1 MKEFSSI
8 RNRQIS
14 FLPTIQKVE
23 RKNCS
28 KRQFKNMVRNLPD
41 LSRKKVSLAPSCQIF
56 SLPPPFARRIVSK
69 YPPRNKNHF
78 FSPPR
83 SYMRKRRRREKGG
96 NSRYE
101 RYCGKNGRRRERSFK
116 ASFPGIVRRDFLF
129 SSQFLFLGGGDDG
142 WGFAPLSNK
151 KGEESP
157 IRLSKVSSGK
167 SRSSFPGRPSP
178 SKKKR

>member
-1 MKEFSSI
+1 MKKFSSI

-14 FLPTIQKVE
+14 LPPPLPIKKVE
-23 RKNCS
+23 RSNCS
-28 KRQFKNMVRNLPD
+28 KMQLNNMVRNLPD
-41 LSRKKVSLAPSCQIF
+41 LPRKKNLLLRVARFP
-56 SLPPPFARRIVSK
+56 PPPFARRIVSK

-129 SSQFLFLGGGDDG
+129 SSQFLFTC
-142 WGFAPLSNK
+142 
-151 KGEESP
+151 
-157 IRLSKVSSGK
+157 
-167 SRSSFPGRPSP
+167 GRRPQVY
-178 SKKKR
+178 